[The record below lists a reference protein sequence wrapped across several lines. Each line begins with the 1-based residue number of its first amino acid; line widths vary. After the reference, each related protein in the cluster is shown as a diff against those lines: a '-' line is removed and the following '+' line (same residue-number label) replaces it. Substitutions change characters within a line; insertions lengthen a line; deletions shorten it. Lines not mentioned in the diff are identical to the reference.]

1 MAKFKRIDTGE
12 VVNVVSWGAN
22 GTYTDYYDSKG
33 KFYHTDLNRYNH
45 FEEIIESSQSGIDWE
60 QRRYEI
66 AKDML
71 CAIYMDEGNEK
82 RSTNPG
88 IEFEY
93 QSLEGSARE
102 AIRYA
107 NVLIEELKKYDNG

>member
-1 MAKFKRIDTGE
+1 
-12 VVNVVSWGAN
+12 
-22 GTYTDYYDSKG
+22 
-33 KFYHTDLNRYNH
+33 
-45 FEEIIESSQSGIDWE
+45 
-60 QRRYEI
+60 
-66 AKDML
+66 ML

-93 QSLEGSARE
+93 QSLEGNARE
-102 AIRYA
+102 AVRYA